1 VISVSSFSL
10 SLCGYVWKER
20 SGDRMPPVVTR
31 LTTSETPP
39 TYNSVNKY
47 TEVFQVL
54 VDSYGFARYGEIN
67 PGQYFFITEILS

>member
-1 VISVSSFSL
+1 
-10 SLCGYVWKER
+10 
-20 SGDRMPPVVTR
+20 MPPVVTR